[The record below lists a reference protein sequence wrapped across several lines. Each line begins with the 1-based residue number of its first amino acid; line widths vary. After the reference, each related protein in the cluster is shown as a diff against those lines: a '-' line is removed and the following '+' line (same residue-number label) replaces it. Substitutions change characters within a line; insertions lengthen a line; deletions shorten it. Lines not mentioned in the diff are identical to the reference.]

1 MQNHFSFKRVFIGLV
16 ICLIADKQAAM
27 AVTNVSV
34 PEADPEIIASSWDD
48 NDDRYACITLNG
60 KELLRFK
67 ESAASDN
74 TGLALPVRSDASVED
89 RAEDIAA
96 KLDQLVKSKQFS
108 ADKLYPIKT
117 KDGVVF
123 KVDNSEL
130 FKLSASDLTNS
141 ISIGG
146 FPVKQLPSRGAQD
159 VLSQSTTTVA
169 AIHSSLETKS
179 LEYGL
184 KIANTIREAFGAK
197 ALPVSFLKLAQ
208 LTARRGVNSLAAV
221 AAAGASVSGQFSGT
235 ASWYGPHFHG
245 RKCSDGTRF
254 DQEGMT
260 AAHRSLPFGTKL
272 LVMNRKTGDSCV
284 VKVNDRGPFIGNRVI
299 DLSKGAARQINMLGS
314 GITMVDCIVL
324 GK

>member
-146 FPVKQLPSRGAQD
+146 FPVKQLFSRRSRR
-159 VLSQSTTTVA
+159 SQSIHNYCCC
-169 AIHSSLETKS
+169 IHSSLETKS

-197 ALPVSFLKLAQ
+197 SPACFL
-208 LTARRGVNSLAAV
+208 S
-221 AAAGASVSGQFSGT
+221 
-235 ASWYGPHFHG
+235 
-245 RKCSDGTRF
+245 
-254 DQEGMT
+254 
-260 AAHRSLPFGTKL
+260 
-272 LVMNRKTGDSCV
+272 
-284 VKVNDRGPFIGNRVI
+284 
-299 DLSKGAARQINMLGS
+299 
-314 GITMVDCIVL
+314 
-324 GK
+324 